1 MGLRCG
7 VSVSLAVLVCLTA
20 AGVFAD
26 GVLPDAATPVQRE
39 QAQSRFLRGKDLKAK
54 GHFEDA
60 LAEFRASHDIVT
72 SPNTR
77 LEIARCLLAVGR
89 TVAAYAELGR
99 TAVEAKELTAQDNRY
114 DRAYHA
120 AVAERAEIEARLAFV
135 TLRIEN
141 ASEGTRVLV
150 AGEEIL
156 RAAWTEPTPIP
167 PATAQIVVETP
178 GHTRVVRTVQ
188 LAAGQRSSVT
198 VDAQSG
204 ELVTSGS
211 VAADGALSSSS
222 AGSASPPWM
231 RTGAYVAGGVGV
243 VGLAAFAVFGLMARS
258 NYDDLARACAGGP
271 CPPDKAD
278 EIASG
283 KASQAISN
291 VGLAVGI
298 FGVAAGTTLFVLS
311 LKKAPTSSTAL
322 VVAPSWVGV
331 RGTL

>member
-1 MGLRCG
+1 MGLRYG
-7 VSVSLAVLVCLTA
+7 VSVSFAVLVCLTA
-20 AGVFAD
+20 DGVFAD

-99 TAVEAKELTAQDNRY
+99 TAVEAKELTVQDNRY
-114 DRAYHA
+114 ARAYQA

-135 TLRIEN
+135 TLAIEN
-141 ASEGTRVLV
+141 AMEETRVLI
-150 AGEEIL
+150 GDEEIL
-156 RAAWTEPTPIP
+156 RAAWTEPTPV
-167 PATAQIVVETP
+167 PAQTAKIVVETP
-178 GHTRVVRTVQ
+178 GHARVVRTVQ
-188 LAAGQRSSVT
+188 LAARQRSAVT
-198 VDAQSG
+198 IDAQSG
-204 ELVTSGS
+204 EALAAGS
-211 VAADGALSSSS
+211 IAADGTVPSSS
-222 AGSASPPWM
+222 AGSASPPPWM

-243 VGLAAFAVFGLMARS
+243 AGLAAFAIFGLMARS

-271 CPPDKAD
+271 CPTDQSD

-283 KASQAISN
+283 KTNQAMAN

-311 LKKAPTSSTAL
+311 LKRP
-322 VVAPSWVGV
+322 PSRVP
-331 RGTL
+331 R